1 MSELFSPDYNS
12 GTPELR
18 VPEELRAP
26 LRAHL
31 EQLRKWYD
39 GVGWG
44 ARTGFGKKSAIVVID
59 LALGWTE
66 DNGMMG
72 SNVDSV
78 VEATVRLLDAG
89 REAGVP
95 IFFTTSPNDPADP
108 PRHRKAPGWSDYGP
122 EKDRMMELD
131 PRLGRRPTEKIIYK
145 PYASAFNNTNFQNM
159 LTALGVDTLIATGVS
174 TSHCVYATCRDG
186 CSAFRVVV
194 PREAVGERCEIMHE
208 INLLDID
215 IDCGDVMS
223 TDDVIAAMKAT
234 Q

>member
-1 MSELFSPDYNS
+1 MSELFSPDYDS

-31 EQLRKWYD
+31 EHLQKWYD

-44 ARTGFGKKSAIVVID
+44 ARIGFGKKSAIVVID

-66 DNGMMG
+66 NNGMMG

-78 VEATVRLLDAG
+78 VEATVRLLDVG
-89 REAGVP
+89 REAGIP

-131 PRLGRRPTEKIIYK
+131 PRLGRRRTEKIIYK

-159 LTALGVDTLIATGVS
+159 LTALGVDTLIVTVSARVTVCTPPAATAAAPFASSCPGRRSVSVVRSCTKSISSIS
-174 TSHCVYATCRDG
+174 TSTAATSCRLM
-186 CSAFRVVV
+186 R
-194 PREAVGERCEIMHE
+194 
-208 INLLDID
+208 
-215 IDCGDVMS
+215 
-223 TDDVIAAMKAT
+223 
-234 Q
+234 